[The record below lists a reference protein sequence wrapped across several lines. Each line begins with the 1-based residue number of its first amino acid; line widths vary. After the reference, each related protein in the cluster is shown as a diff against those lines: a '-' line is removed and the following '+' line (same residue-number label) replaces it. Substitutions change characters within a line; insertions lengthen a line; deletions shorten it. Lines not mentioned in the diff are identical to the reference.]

1 MIRKSTLNRTLK
13 FMLTLCGVWPGVP
26 CIVLCRI
33 CWIITVIFILFC
45 HYRYFLTHIH
55 SAKLMDLMD
64 CMSSFFAYAKVIIKF
79 LKIHRNLGDD
89 KEDWNDCDNGDVISI
104 RETERKAKIS
114 DRITNAIVTLHTT
127 TIVAYCI
134 GIILADVDVTQA
146 TEIPLLN
153 KLEIPFNISTQ
164 RMYRFVLII
173 EFVFMLFSVGRLI
186 LHTAGQIDIIR
197 SWLLQLVPRKE
208 ENKRIPYHIITS
220 KIIRKHQ
227 KIISFSENIESL
239 YSYIAPNA
247 LEQILKSLLFYT
259 ITNLEAFIFCFA
271 GEYLSNSR
279 ILLFIILRSQKQLTL
294 TVGKMMNLSLETFT
308 SNIESLYSYIALLQ
322 FISNTIMICS
332 LAFVIVTS
340 QCVRTNTKVPLIL
353 HITNLEAFIFCFAGE
368 YLSSK
373 SKEIGVAAYNC
384 AWYDLK
390 SKDSRILLFIILRS
404 QKQLTLTVGKMM
416 NLSLETFTSIMN
428 ASGSY
433 LSVLLTMQ

>member
-79 LKIHRNLGDD
+79 LVFWINQRKFIEILAMIR
-89 KEDWNDCDNGDVISI
+89 EDWNDCDNGDVISI

-173 EFVFMLFSVGRLI
+173 EFVFMLFYGWAAGITNSLLLTLI

-239 YSYIAPNA
+239 YSYIALLQFISNTIMICSLAFVIVTAIGSPNA

-271 GEYLSNSR
+271 GEYLS
-279 ILLFIILRSQKQLTL
+279 
-294 TVGKMMNLSLETFT
+294 
-308 SNIESLYSYIALLQ
+308 
-322 FISNTIMICS
+322 
-332 LAFVIVTS
+332 
-340 QCVRTNTKVPLIL
+340 
-353 HITNLEAFIFCFAGE
+353 
-368 YLSSK
+368 SK
-373 SKEIGVAAYNC
+373 SKEIGIAAYNC

>member
-1 MIRKSTLNRTLK
+1 MIR
-13 FMLTLCGVWPGVP
+13 
-26 CIVLCRI
+26 
-33 CWIITVIFILFC
+33 
-45 HYRYFLTHIH
+45 
-55 SAKLMDLMD
+55 
-64 CMSSFFAYAKVIIKF
+64 
-79 LKIHRNLGDD
+79 
-89 KEDWNDCDNGDVISI
+89 EDWNDCDNGDVISI

-173 EFVFMLFSVGRLI
+173 EFVFMLFYGWAAGITNSLLLTLI

-239 YSYIAPNA
+239 YSYIALLQFISNTIMICSLAFVIVTAIGSPNA

-271 GEYLSNSR
+271 GEYLS
-279 ILLFIILRSQKQLTL
+279 
-294 TVGKMMNLSLETFT
+294 
-308 SNIESLYSYIALLQ
+308 
-322 FISNTIMICS
+322 
-332 LAFVIVTS
+332 
-340 QCVRTNTKVPLIL
+340 
-353 HITNLEAFIFCFAGE
+353 
-368 YLSSK
+368 SK
-373 SKEIGVAAYNC
+373 SKEIGIAAYNC

-416 NLSLETFTSIMN
+416 NLSLETFTSVRIMHICIML
-428 ASGSY
+428 
-433 LSVLLTMQ
+433 LS